1 MSGITP
7 FLWFDSQAEEAANFY
22 VAIFEDAAVTSVSRY
37 GEEGK
42 EIHGRPAGS
51 AMVVSFRLRGTP
63 FMALNGGPIFTFNE
77 SISFMVRCKTQDE
90 VDHFWSRL
98 GEGGTPSQCGW
109 LKDRFGV
116 SWQIVPDRLGAL
128 LQDKDRAA
136 AGRAMNAM
144 LKMGKLDIAALERA
158 FAG

>member
-1 MSGITP
+1 MTGITP
-7 FLWFDSQAEEAANFY
+7 FLWFDTEAEEAANFY
-22 VAIFEDAAVTSVSRY
+22 VAIFEDSAIASVSRY

-42 EIHGRPAGS
+42 EIHGKPPGS
-51 AMVVSFRLRGTP
+51 AMVVSFRLRGQP
-63 FMALNGGPIFTFNE
+63 FMALNGGPNFAFSE
-77 SISFMVRCKTQDE
+77 AISFMVQCTTQAE

-98 GEGGTPSQCGW
+98 GAGGKPGQCGW
-109 LKDRFGV
+109 LKDRYGV
-116 SWQIVPDRLGAL
+116 SWQIVPDALGRL

-144 LKMGKLDIAALERA
+144 LKMSKLDIAALERA